1 MEVYSLRGFNSV
13 ITSISAK
20 SWADTSICTLDY
32 SLACPPAVKGERTR
46 TTGPACPGLLQWNQT
61 HSRCL
66 HQSKPVTGKL
76 RRIRSWHLA
85 SFFYFPMITLVSA
98 PGDGLISAS
107 SEASFSKKKKKSL
120 TFAQDRSKW
129 NWTSQLWHRSRYIF
143 KTVQF
148 SDYTGIIMRNY
159 RRKKITENNLAFNQF
174 RTSVRTRYYSWTGF

>member
-1 MEVYSLRGFNSV
+1 MVFLLQKNIRKKQETLRKVEKLLSPLRMEVYSLRGFNSV
-13 ITSISAK
+13 ITSILAK

-107 SEASFSKKKKKSL
+107 SEASFSKKKKNHLHLPRTEANEIEHPSSDTDPDTFLRPFNFLTIPESL
-120 TFAQDRSKW
+120 
-129 NWTSQLWHRSRYIF
+129 
-143 KTVQF
+143 
-148 SDYTGIIMRNY
+148 
-159 RRKKITENNLAFNQF
+159 
-174 RTSVRTRYYSWTGF
+174 